1 MHQSCKGKLNSA
13 KGGVVYLQYVS
24 IMAAIGKLR
33 QEYGT
38 NPALGTQGAPVQP
51 GLREPAKEKTE
62 EKRG

>member
-1 MHQSCKGKLNSA
+1 
-13 KGGVVYLQYVS
+13 
-24 IMAAIGKLR
+24 MAAIGKLR

-62 EKRG
+62 EKRGQQEEARS